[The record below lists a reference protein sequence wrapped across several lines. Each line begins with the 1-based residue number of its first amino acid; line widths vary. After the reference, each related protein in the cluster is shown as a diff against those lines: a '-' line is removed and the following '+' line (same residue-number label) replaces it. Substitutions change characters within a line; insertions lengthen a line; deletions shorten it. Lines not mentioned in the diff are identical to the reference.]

1 MSSTQS
7 TGRMEGRNL
16 NTKPDDT
23 RKFDKGKIDIAN
35 VGNVTIGRFT
45 LEPGWKWS
53 TSLKAMM
60 KTDSCQQNHTGYIIS
75 GRMKVRMNDGT
86 EMECGPGEVAVIPP
100 GHDAW
105 VVGNEPCVGIDF
117 TGAKTYAQK

>member
-16 NTKPDDT
+16 NIKPDDT
-23 RKFDKGKIDIAN
+23 RKFDKGKMDIAN

-60 KTDSCQQNHTGYIIS
+60 KTDSCQQHHTGYIIS

-86 EMECGPGEVAVIPP
+86 EMECGPGEVVVIPP